1 MNFKVGDVITVVSKV
16 NDQWW
21 YGTLGE
27 QSGKM
32 PKNRLERVDENG
44 DTKPVA
50 HDTKPVVSPR
60 HAVERLDST
69 VHLTKNNSDK
79 PGLWF
84 VFVLKI
90 YIY

>member
-32 PKNRLERVDENG
+32 PKNRLARIDENG
-44 DTKPVA
+44 DTKTVA
-50 HDTKPVVSPR
+50 NDTKPVVSPR

-79 PGLWF
+79 PGL
-84 VFVLKI
+84 
-90 YIY
+90 